1 MADLIVLTFA
11 GPNDAAAALAAL
23 RRIAVEGRLHL
34 LDTAIVTRDG
44 AGTVHVKNEVSS
56 ATEIG
61 AVAGALLGAVLM
73 FMVPLAGIVVGAAGG
88 ALVGRLL
95 DQGVDDRF
103 VQEVGAALRPGTS
116 ALFLLTDRG
125 DPEAVVAALQ
135 PFTGSVYQTTLVP
148 DLEAEMRHALE

>member
-1 MADLIVLTFA
+1 MTDLIVLTFA
-11 GPNDAAAALAAL
+11 GPDDAAEALAAL
-23 RRIAVEGRLHL
+23 RRIAADGRLHL

-61 AVAGALLGAVLM
+61 AVAGALLGPVLLFM
-73 FMVPLAGIVVGAAGG
+73 FPVAGLVVGAAGG

-103 VQEVGAALRPGTS
+103 VQDVGAALRPGTS

-125 DPEAVVAALQ
+125 DPEAVVAGLR
-135 PFTGSVYQTTLVP
+135 PFRGSVYQTTLAP
-148 DLEAEMRHALE
+148 DLEAEVRHALE